1 MDKKASM
8 HWRFCVCRNIW
19 ENQSLK
25 SLETNLTCTFCS
37 SWKGSLCLR
46 AKVHLLSVRVTS
58 WAGLPRKNCLVC
70 FGFCVDSCL
79 SKQKGWIGLF
89 EILNYKRRS
98 ITGCHLR
105 CILIP
110 GLNYNHTHA
119 HTWWDTREP
128 KICGK
133 QNVPEFGAITPL
145 LWFLHTLFFP
155 QFALFCLQPPVSVC
169 LSVSVCIIPVSS
181 VLVLTL
187 CSWQDVLASDLW
199 PQSSAVFCH
208 HFRLKCLINS
218 GRQKRFTSLFW
229 NTGTPKHDSFTIT
242 LQPYVTILSIF
253 CKELLE

>member
-8 HWRFCVCRNIW
+8 HWHFCVCRNIW

-145 LWFLHTLFFP
+145 LWFLHTLFFSVFNP
-155 QFALFCLQPPVSVC
+155 LFLSVC
-169 LSVSVCIIPVSS
+169 LCMY
-181 VLVLTL
+181 
-187 CSWQDVLASDLW
+187 
-199 PQSSAVFCH
+199 
-208 HFRLKCLINS
+208 N
-218 GRQKRFTSLFW
+218 TSLFCPCSHIMFLTRCTRQW
-229 NTGTPKHDSFTIT
+229 PLTTELCCVLSP
-242 LQPYVTILSIF
+242 LQA
-253 CKELLE
+253 